1 MISTFA
7 PFATELNKIVTIHY
21 NIIPIKS
28 GWTWFP
34 RYSFPLIDDGIF
46 DGGDENQIFNL
57 FNTAQFA
64 VHNHAVL
71 RAYVLIKI

>member
-1 MISTFA
+1 MKNAIWEQLLKLL
-7 PFATELNKIVTIHY
+7 PD
-21 NIIPIKS
+21 IPS
-28 GWTWFP
+28 
-34 RYSFPLIDDGIF
+34 PLIDDGIF
-46 DGGDENQIFNL
+46 DGGDENQIFNI